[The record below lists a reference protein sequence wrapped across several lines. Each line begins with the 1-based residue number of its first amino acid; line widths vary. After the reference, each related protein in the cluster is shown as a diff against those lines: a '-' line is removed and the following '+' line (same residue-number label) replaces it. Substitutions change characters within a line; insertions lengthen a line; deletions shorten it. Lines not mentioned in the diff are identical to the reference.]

1 MNNIKKIGLGLSLL
15 AGLSFSTTSCAD
27 FLDEELTTSYST
39 DYFNTPEGLEALTV
53 SLYANIRWHFGFEWA
68 YGITLYGTDEFTHA
82 NDPTSWPWNMYD
94 NRLNPMDCTQALGA
108 ANGNCPGVSALW
120 DEMYYGIASA
130 NTIIAKAETVDQDVT
145 TRNRHLAHAYF
156 LRGYNYYRL
165 AAQYGGVVLQTEP
178 VEGVVR
184 NFTRASEEQ
193 TWEQVVSDFRQA
205 YNLFEGE
212 NFTYG
217 KGITWTK
224 ATAAHFLA
232 KALLFRCSERC
243 QKQFAADGTN
253 RTQADIEADL
263 REAIDACTYAI
274 EVRGPLTPNYS
285 DLYAIWTGVDCDNE
299 QLDEI
304 LMACGHNADESATKG
319 RFGNRT
325 YNYFT
330 PQFQSFSSKWVTRG
344 PWIGGMDFQRC
355 RPTEYAY
362 AVFDH
367 VNDARMW
374 KTFKTVY
381 GATNVD
387 ANYTNYVTTGKYTGE
402 EPYIGPDGAP
412 QVINGDPAI
421 VMILN
426 TKDDHTYDNYQF
438 GCYIQEPTW
447 TDDAGRLPEWKGE
460 GRQKADEGNLTS
472 TPGQWVPNSL
482 VLYQNGQYVAP
493 NFKSEPVCNFFAGI
507 NKTEDGSRTAEKG
520 DAHRDVTM
528 ARLAETYLNRAECYA
543 RLGDYAN
550 AMNDI
555 NVVRRRAQWKNGE
568 NRSYYIDGSVAFEKN
583 SLNTGSGAE
592 NYVNANLW
600 MNTYYLS
607 NPDIEVTTAASD
619 LTLKSFPGNLPP
631 EDEAILSKLGVSSD
645 FDRALHFILNERTRE
660 LLGEWQRWETLS
672 RTETLITRAKA
683 FNPEAA
689 PNITANKHELR
700 PIPQKFLDGLLNE
713 DGSNLSQEQLAAWQN
728 PGY

>member
-1 MNNIKKIGLGLSLL
+1 MNNIVKVGLGLSLL

-27 FLDEELTTSYST
+27 FLDEEQTTKYST
-39 DYFNTPEGLEALTV
+39 AYFDTPEGLEALTV
-53 SLYANIRWHFGFEWA
+53 SLYGNIRWHFGYEWA
-68 YGITLYGTDEFTHA
+68 YGITLYGTDEFTNG
-82 NDPTSWPWNMYD
+82 NDLTSECWNTYD
-94 NRLNPMDCTQALGA
+94 NRLGPIACTTATGA
-108 ANGNCPGVSALW
+108 ANGNCPAPQALW
-120 DEMYYGIASA
+120 DEMYYGIASC
-130 NTIIAKAETVDQDVT
+130 NTIIAKAETVDQDVA

-178 VEGVVR
+178 AEGIVR
-184 NFTRASEEQ
+184 NFTRASEEE
-193 TWEQVVSDFRQA
+193 TWEQVVSDLRTA
-205 YNLFEGE
+205 YELFEGE
-212 NFTYG
+212 NYTYG

-243 QKQFAADGTN
+243 QKQFAADGTS

-263 REAIDACTYAI
+263 REAIEACTYAI
-274 EVRGPLTPNYS
+274 NARGGLTPDYA
-285 DLYAIWTGVDCDNE
+285 DLYANWTKVDCEIE

-304 LMACGHNADESATKG
+304 LMACGHNADDATKG

-330 PQFQSFSSKWVTRG
+330 PQFSSFSGGWVKRG
-344 PWIGGMDFQRC
+344 IWIGGMDFQRC
-355 RPTEYAY
+355 RPTEYTY

-381 GATNVD
+381 GVNTIADAEDTHNV
-387 ANYTNYVTTGKYTGE
+387 
-402 EPYIGPDGAP
+402 
-412 QVINGDPAI
+412 QLGDPGI

-426 TKDDHTYDNYQF
+426 TADDHTYDGYTF
-438 GCYIQEPTW
+438 GCYSQNPTW
-447 TDDAGRLPEWKGE
+447 TDDAGRLPEWKKGA
-460 GRQKADEGNLTS
+460 RQTSATGNLAS
-472 TPGQWVPNSL
+472 TKGQWVPNSL

-493 NFKSEPVCNFFAGI
+493 NFKNQPICNFFAGI
-507 NKTEDGSRTAEKG
+507 NKTDDGSRTAEKG

-528 ARLAETYLNRAECYA
+528 ARLAETYLNRAECYV
-543 RLGDYAN
+543 RLGDYAS
-550 AMNDI
+550 AMADI
-555 NVVRRRAQWKNGE
+555 NVVRRRAQWKAGE
-568 NRSYYIDGSVAFEKN
+568 NRSYYTDGSQAFENN
-583 SLNTGSGAE
+583 SLIDDPKAPNNRPNWE
-592 NYVNANLW
+592 NSNLN

-607 NPDIEVTTAASD
+607 NPDLEVTTAASD
-619 LTLKSFPGNLPP
+619 LTLKSFPGNLPA
-631 EDEAILSKLGVSSD
+631 EDEAILSKLGVSSEY
-645 FDRALHFILNERTRE
+645 DRALHFILNERTRE

-672 RTETLITRAKA
+672 RTETLIMRAKA

-689 PNITANKHELR
+689 PNITENKHELR
-700 PIPQKFLDGLLNE
+700 PIPQSFLDGLLNE
-713 DGSNLSQEQLAAWQN
+713 DGSNLTTEQQAAWQN

>member
-1 MNNIKKIGLGLSLL
+1 MNNIVKIGLGLSLL
-15 AGLSFSTTSCAD
+15 TGLSFGTTSCAD
-27 FLDEELTTSYST
+27 FLDEEQTTKYST
-39 DYFNTPEGLEALTV
+39 AYFDTPEGLEALTV
-53 SLYANIRWHFGFEWA
+53 SLSGNIRWHFGYEWA
-68 YGITLYGTDEFTHA
+68 YGITLYGTDEFTNG
-82 NDPTSWPWNMYD
+82 NDLTSECWNTYD
-94 NRLNPMDCTQALGA
+94 NRLSPIACTTATGA
-108 ANGNCPGVSALW
+108 ANGNCPAPQALW
-120 DEMYYGIASA
+120 DEMYYGIASC
-130 NTIIAKAETVDQDVT
+130 NTIIAKAETVDQDVA

-178 VEGVVR
+178 AEGIVR
-184 NFTRASEEQ
+184 NFTRSTEEE
-193 TWEQVVSDFRQA
+193 TWEQVVSDLRQA

-212 NFTYG
+212 VYTYG

-243 QKQFAADGTN
+243 QKQFEHDGTS

-263 REAIDACTYAI
+263 REAIEACTYAI
-274 EVRGPLTPNYS
+274 NARGGALTPDYA
-285 DLYAIWTGVDCDNE
+285 DLYANWTSVDCDNE

-304 LMACGHNADESATKG
+304 LMACGHNADDATKG
-319 RFGNRT
+319 RYGNRT

-330 PQFQSFSSKWVTRG
+330 PQFSNFSGGWVKRG
-344 PWIGGMDFQRC
+344 IWIGGMDFQRC
-355 RPTEYAY
+355 RPTEYSY

-374 KTFKTVY
+374 KTYKTVY
-381 GATNVD
+381 GINTLVKDTLGATL
-387 ANYTNYVTTGKYTGE
+387 G
-402 EPYIGPDGAP
+402 GPG
-412 QVINGDPAI
+412 I

-426 TKDDHTYDNYQF
+426 TKDDHTYDGYTF
-438 GCYIQEPTW
+438 GAYSQVPNW
-447 TDDAGRLPEWKGE
+447 TDDAGRLPEWRQGQRQTATSGE
-460 GRQKADEGNLTS
+460 LTS

-493 NFKSEPVCNFFAGI
+493 NFKSQPICNFFAGI
-507 NKTEDGSRTAEKG
+507 NKTDDGSRTAEKG

-528 ARLAETYLNRAECYA
+528 ARLAETYLNRAECYV
-543 RLGDYAN
+543 RLGDYTS

-555 NVVRRRAQWKNGE
+555 NVVRARAQWKAGE
-568 NRSYYIDGSVAFEKN
+568 NRSFYTDGSQAFENN
-583 SLNTGSGAE
+583 SLNTGSAAD
-592 NYVNANLW
+592 NYVNSNLN

-607 NPDIEVTTAASD
+607 NPDLEVTTAASD
-619 LTLKSFPGNLPP
+619 LTLKSFPNNLPP
-631 EDEAILSKLGVSSD
+631 EDEAILSQLGVSGNY
-645 FDRALHFILNERTRE
+645 DRALHFILNERTRE

-672 RTETLITRAKA
+672 RTETLILRAKA

-700 PIPQKFLDGLLNE
+700 PIPQSFLDGLLNE
-713 DGSNLSQEQLAAWQN
+713 DGSNLTPEQQEAWQN